1 MTDERAPDLFV
12 YDQLGGLL
20 SLRPD
25 LRGTFAEILLIQA
38 KAAAKAWRWDEVRA
52 ALSELRDEHGLDIG
66 PEVWRV
72 VADEEVRLG
81 LGSALRGI

>member
-25 LRGTFAEILLIQA
+25 LQGTFAEILLIQA
-38 KAAAKAWRWDEVRA
+38 KAAAKAWRWDEAHA
-52 ALSELRDEHGLDIG
+52 ALDELQEKYGVEASQ
-66 PEVWRV
+66 EVWQV
-72 VADEEVRLG
+72 VLDEERKF
-81 LGSALRGI
+81 LGSSLMGL